1 LPDLV
6 VSIRNLTDRMA
17 GGSLKTIR
25 VFLLG
30 LVEPILYALLLF
42 VPAWT
47 LNYWQ
52 AWVFLLVYFPL
63 FIWIPHIYL
72 MRKNPAALQR
82 RMVAGPVAEKRMTQK
97 VVIAIGLFLRAAT
110 LAVSS
115 LDHRFGWSTV
125 PTAICWLGIVL
136 VAIGLGVMMLVVFE
150 NSYAAATIRVEGG
163 QELIS
168 TGLYGLV
175 RHPMYSG
182 GVILIVGIPLALGSY
197 WGLVFVI
204 PGLILL
210 ALRILDEEKLL
221 RAQLDGY
228 REYTEK
234 VRYRL
239 VPSVW

>member
-25 VFLLG
+25 VLLLG
-30 LVEPILYALLLF
+30 LIEPVLYALMLF
-42 VPAWT
+42 VPAGT
-47 LNYWQ
+47 FDYWQ

-63 FIWIPHIYL
+63 FIWIPHLYL
-72 MRKNPAALQR
+72 MRKNPTALER
-82 RMVAGPVAEKRMTQK
+82 RMVAGPVAEKRTTQK
-97 VVIAIGLFLRAAT
+97 IVIALGLLVRAAT
-110 LAVSS
+110 LVVSS
-115 LDHRFGWSTV
+115 LDHRFG
-125 PTAICWLGIVL
+125 IVL
-136 VAIGLGVMMLVVFE
+136 VAVGLGVMMLVVFE

-182 GVILIVGIPLALGSY
+182 GVILIVGIPLALDSY
-197 WGLVFVI
+197 WGLIFVI

-210 ALRILDEEKLL
+210 ASRILDEEKLL